1 MGEPDGG
8 RRWERLEPTERRAQ
22 ILRCARELFTA
33 QPYAAVSMEEVARA
47 AGVRRGLVNHY
58 FGTKRE
64 LFLAVVDDLLAT
76 FERAFSA
83 SQLPLARHG
92 RLVDEA
98 VGEHVDQWL
107 TVVEGNAEA
116 WFALVSAEGFGRDAD
131 VVGLVDAY
139 RDATVERI
147 VEALGQA
154 GVASPD
160 VGDELRA
167 VLRSYSGMA
176 DIVGRE
182 WLVRR
187 SLDRRQAHIVL
198 TATLLSLLHEVVPA
212 LTVR

>member
-1 MGEPDGG
+1 
-8 RRWERLEPTERRAQ
+8 
-22 ILRCARELFTA
+22 
-33 QPYAAVSMEEVARA
+33 MEEVARA

-83 SQLPLARHG
+83 SELPLARHG

-98 VGEHVDQWL
+98 VDEHVDQWL
-107 TVVEGNAEA
+107 AVVEGNADA
-116 WFALVSAEGFGRDAD
+116 WFALVSAEGFGRDPD
-131 VVGLVDAY
+131 VARLVDLY

-147 VEALGQA
+147 VAALGEV
-154 GVASPD
+154 GVAIVD

-167 VLRSYSGMA
+167 VLRSYAGMA
-176 DIVGRE
+176 DIVARE

-187 SLDRRQAHIVL
+187 SLDRRQARILL
-198 TATLLSLLHEVVPA
+198 TATLLSLLNDVVPA
-212 LTVR
+212 LTAR